1 MSRQTVLLSYTQ
13 WKASLKHCS
22 KYFHLPRTKLKSY
35 SQAFWRFQSFP
46 AIHHSYLFLSSLG
59 SLLLVPTER
68 ARARERE
75 SWVSWRVGER
85 TWERGWKEMR
95 MDGTSCTVNHDLIS
109 KLTFQPTKN
118 PVEEVLWRLLE
129 ISGFPYH
136 LSHPFLLSKN
146 EMMIDGNSCA
156 VSGDLGLWRR
166 FALKL
171 KPSILRWG
179 FWK

>member
-1 MSRQTVLLSYTQ
+1 MPRQTVLLSYTQ

-46 AIHHSYLFLSSLG
+46 AIHHSYLFLSSWVLSYP
-59 SLLLVPTER
+59 SL
-68 ARARERE
+68 RE
-75 SWVSWRVGER
+75 SWRVGER
-85 TWERGWKEMR
+85 TWERVWKEMR

-118 PVEEVLWRLLE
+118 PVEEVLWSLLE
-129 ISGFPYH
+129 ISGLTYH
-136 LSHPFLLSKN
+136 LSYPFLLIKN
-146 EMMIDGNSCA
+146 EMTIDGNSCP

-166 FALKL
+166 FALKP
-171 KPSILRWG
+171 KSSILRRG
-179 FWK
+179 FWI

>member
-35 SQAFWRFQSFP
+35 PQAFYRFQSFP
-46 AIHHSYLFLSSLG
+46 AIHHSYLFLGSLG

-68 ARARERE
+68 AHAHERE
-75 SWVSWRVGER
+75 LGLLKGRRENLV
-85 TWERGWKEMR
+85 R

-118 PVEEVLWRLLE
+118 PVEEVLWRLIE

-136 LSHPFLLSKN
+136 LSHPFLLSKS
-146 EMMIDGNSCA
+146 EMTIDGNSWA

-166 FALKL
+166 FA
-171 KPSILRWG
+171 
-179 FWK
+179 

>member
-35 SQAFWRFQSFP
+35 PQAFYRFQSFP
-46 AIHHSYLFLSSLG
+46 AIHHSYLFLGSLG

-68 ARARERE
+68 AHAHERE
-75 SWVSWRVGER
+75 LGLLKGRRENLV
-85 TWERGWKEMR
+85 R

-146 EMMIDGNSCA
+146 KMTINGNSCA
-156 VSGDLGLWRR
+156 VSGDLGLRR
-166 FALKL
+166 TFALKP
-171 KPSILRWG
+171 KPSILRRG